1 MKSKTWFRSVWKYLV
16 IELIVA
22 AITLSLISR
31 GQMRE
36 RLYEAEI
43 YGSSIA
49 ANIELTLNQYVS
61 IVESLGDQY
70 LEYGDHLADHFP
82 GICEHI
88 MQRDDAIGSLY
99 IAPDGV
105 IRLAYP
111 LEVNEATI
119 GFEPAKDPEQGAATR
134 FAIESKKT
142 TVAGPHA
149 LVEGGTGFIVRYPIY
164 DSSDRFAGL
173 AILVM
178 DWDRFVEKVT
188 KVGND
193 QQLFS
198 YAVWK
203 ENNDGVIVD
212 ENGFIFHAG
221 AVQMRRMKPGI

>member
-1 MKSKTWFRSVWKYLV
+1 MKSKTWFRSVWKFLV

-88 MQRDDAIGSLY
+88 MQ
-99 IAPDGV
+99 
-105 IRLAYP
+105 
-111 LEVNEATI
+111 
-119 GFEPAKDPEQGAATR
+119 
-134 FAIESKKT
+134 
-142 TVAGPHA
+142 H
-149 LVEGGTGFIVRYPIY
+149 
-164 DSSDRFAGL
+164 
-173 AILVM
+173 
-178 DWDRFVEKVT
+178 
-188 KVGND
+188 
-193 QQLFS
+193 
-198 YAVWK
+198 
-203 ENNDGVIVD
+203 
-212 ENGFIFHAG
+212 
-221 AVQMRRMKPGI
+221 